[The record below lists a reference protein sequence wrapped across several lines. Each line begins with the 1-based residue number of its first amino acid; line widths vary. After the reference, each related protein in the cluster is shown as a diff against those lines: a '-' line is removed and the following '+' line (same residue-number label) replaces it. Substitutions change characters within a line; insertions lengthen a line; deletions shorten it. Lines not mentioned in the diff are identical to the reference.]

1 MGCSNSSS
9 AKTIE
14 TTGNNQNVN
23 LSTRPQ
29 NVNKTENEQKTENNE
44 KIEQKVIN
52 VEPKKEE
59 QNVLKSEAMKK
70 EEKQEKE
77 ERQENNEN
85 QVKKPENS
93 QQNTTSVA
101 QTRDNIETDDFDE
114 KNFPV
119 FEYDFFEKHI
129 QNYKRILIE
138 KTDDG
143 TVNIHKIF
151 FTFNYNEK
159 KTKIIEIEKTEK
171 PDQTTKH
178 LKKRVL
184 KGCSLNDNK
193 EILEKYNK
201 VFKIDAK
208 LFTSQPKTCDL
219 YIKAQ
224 KEGSSLIRKEYVYD
238 KKNIKFTVKSLKM
251 EDGSS
256 ISSSIYLTN
265 VDPERVVKEYN
276 ETQTDFLDNSKE
288 EYSLKPFF
296 PITPPKLFLF
306 LKTSLFQ

>member
-1 MGCSNSSS
+1 MDCSNSSS
-9 AKTIE
+9 TKTIE
-14 TTGNNQNVN
+14 KTGNNQNIN
-23 LSTRPQ
+23 LSTKPQ

-59 QNVLKSEAMKK
+59 QNLLKEKK
-70 EEKQEKE
+70 IEESPSIKIEQKQEKE

-101 QTRDNIETDDFDE
+101 QTSDNIETDDFDE

-143 TVNIHKIF
+143 TVNTHKIF
-151 FTFNYNEK
+151 FTFNHNEK

-171 PDQTTKH
+171 PDQTT
-178 LKKRVL
+178 
-184 KGCSLNDNK
+184 
-193 EILEKYNK
+193 
-201 VFKIDAK
+201 
-208 LFTSQPKTCDL
+208 
-219 YIKAQ
+219 
-224 KEGSSLIRKEYVYD
+224 
-238 KKNIKFTVKSLKM
+238 NI
-251 EDGSS
+251 
-256 ISSSIYLTN
+256 
-265 VDPERVVKEYN
+265 
-276 ETQTDFLDNSKE
+276 
-288 EYSLKPFF
+288 
-296 PITPPKLFLF
+296 
-306 LKTSLFQ
+306 